1 MLKTLSRV
9 GNSKALIL
17 DKTMLELM
25 GVENDQVEL
34 QIEGN
39 RLTVTPVVDT
49 ARREEIDQSSQ
60 KMIARFGAAYRYLAN
75 P

>member
-39 RLTVTPVVDT
+39 RLTVTPVLDT

-60 KMIARFGAAYRYLAN
+60 KMIDRFGAAYRYLAN